1 MKETKKK
8 MYESPQL
15 TVVTF
20 KTERGYAN
28 SINLQIYTGD
38 ITPILRKSYGDAT
51 LGNGG
56 IQEWF

>member
-38 ITPILRKSYGDAT
+38 IRYILRKSYGDAT
-51 LGNGG
+51 LENGG

>member
-38 ITPILRKSYGDAT
+38 LRLISRKSYGDAT
-51 LGNGG
+51 LENGG
-56 IQEWF
+56 IQSWF

>member
-1 MKETKKK
+1 MNETKKK

-38 ITPILRKSYGDAT
+38 ITSILRKSYGDAT
-51 LGNGG
+51 SFSEG
-56 IQEWF
+56 QQSWF

>member
-38 ITPILRKSYGDAT
+38 ITLNSRKSYGGAT
-51 LGNGG
+51 LENGG

>member
-38 ITPILRKSYGDAT
+38 LRLIPRKSYGDAT
-51 LGNGG
+51 LENGG

>member
-38 ITPILRKSYGDAT
+38 LRSILRKSYGDAT
-51 LGNGG
+51 LENGG